1 MDRWTPRAAPVR
13 NSRHRGH
20 PAPRRQDYN
29 VVIRSA
35 SGAGEPAAART
46 LTAMGR
52 ALVLNATELPL
63 AVVPARRAV
72 VLVLKEKAEVV
83 QSNGAIFHSER
94 IALEAPSVVRLRH
107 FVHVPFRAHAPL
119 TRRAVFA
126 RDGWQCQYCGSAA
139 ENLDHVL
146 PRSRGGL
153 HVWENV
159 VAACRRCNAKKMDRT
174 PQEAGFHLHR
184 QPFAPSDG
192 FRLTLGQVEPGWEPY
207 LI

>member
-1 MDRWTPRAAPVR
+1 
-13 NSRHRGH
+13 
-20 PAPRRQDYN
+20 
-29 VVIRSA
+29 
-35 SGAGEPAAART
+35 
-46 LTAMGR
+46 MGR
-52 ALVLNATELPL
+52 ALVLNVTDVPL
-63 AVVPARRAV
+63 AVLSARRAI

-83 QSNGAIFHSER
+83 ASNGAIFHSER
-94 IALEAPSVVRLRH
+94 ITIDAPSIVRLRY
-107 FVHVPFRAHAPL
+107 FVHVPYRSHAPL

-126 RDGWQCQYCGSAA
+126 RDDWSCQYCGSQA
-139 ENLDHVL
+139 ENLDHVV

-174 PQEAGFHLHR
+174 PHEAGFHLAR

-192 FRLTLGQVEPGWEPY
+192 FRLTLGTLEPGWEAY